1 MKYLILLM
9 ALMSAF
15 FLKSVFASQ
24 PDLTD
29 LRSPKQEQTYCVDAF
44 GVTGCGQSL
53 DEAKK
58 NACDDYSLNMPLPE
72 NTSERFG
79 WANQSCESNSSGT
92 YRAIRTYF
100 DYCQFCD
107 GKKQKGTQR
116 LNVTYS
122 NVTDD
127 IIYSC
132 PPQNAPLYKIPV
144 PLDPPPEDPDA
155 PTFMCAKPLEEDPE
169 PEPEPDPNDKCD
181 EFGNNSM
188 LPPKAGVG
196 SEGQNAC
203 YTNPSNGLSCQ
214 YVQGGDNFTAT
225 GKQCTGDEN
234 DYGDRPTPEP
244 PPDGADPNCY
254 NYGSQGQVLICDVDP
269 NEGCNPLTINGTT
282 QYQCPHGCGSIDG
295 VYFCSYDDKDGDGI
309 PDDKNG
315 NGVPDKDETCVN
327 GKCKPNTPDDTTP
340 PTTEKPDMTETNTR
354 LDGVIGELDSI
365 GGKINKTNQTLDGI
379 NSGVQGLKQ
388 GQDKANGLLAGM
400 SKDTGLIAS
409 NTDAI
414 AGNTKGLLET
424 VSKTDIGNTFNPD
437 LSTGFY
443 ESSYENGF
451 EGIWAEKSILFEQTE
466 TIQFLQQFRFN
477 AGGSPPDTQLCFNMG
492 GSMDFGCADLPIPS
506 PQLLA
511 ILKIFILITAAFL
524 CRALIFGG

>member
-9 ALMSAF
+9 ALFSAF
-15 FLKSVFASQ
+15 FVSAE
-24 PDLTD
+24 PDMSD
-29 LRSPKQEQTYCVDAF
+29 LR
-44 GVTGCGQSL
+44 
-53 DEAKK
+53 
-58 NACDDYSLNMPLPE
+58 
-72 NTSERFG
+72 
-79 WANQSCESNSSGT
+79 
-92 YRAIRTYF
+92 
-100 DYCQFCD
+100 
-107 GKKQKGTQR
+107 
-116 LNVTYS
+116 
-122 NVTDD
+122 
-127 IIYSC
+127 
-132 PPQNAPLYKIPV
+132 
-144 PLDPPPEDPDA
+144 PPEDTGTGVCFSPYVGASPDKNMNFSDCKDYVISNGPSDIVFSRFSGGKFYFIA
-155 PTFMCAKPLEEDPE
+155 DGREIQQGRFTVTNSNMQCPPSDYPDYNISVGSGSSLMCAKPL
-169 PEPEPDPNDKCD
+169 PEPDPNAKCD

-282 QYQCPHGCGSIDG
+282 QYQCPSGCGSIDD

-365 GGKINKTNQTLDGI
+365 GGKINKTNQTLNGI
-379 NSGVQGLKQ
+379 NSGVQGIKQ

-400 SKDTGLIAS
+400 SKDTGLIAD

-424 VSKTDIGNTFNPD
+424 VSKTDVGNTFNPD

-492 GSMDFGCADLPIPS
+492 GSMDFGCADLPTPS

>member
-1 MKYLILLM
+1 MKYLILPM

-15 FLKSVFASQ
+15 FVSANE
-24 PDLTD
+24 PDLDD
-29 LRSPKQEQTYCVDAF
+29 LVSPKQVPEIKYFNPNNSLLFNSPKDAF
-44 GVTGCGQSL
+44 ESRFDESQFCEGTWSCTIIDESETVTG
-53 DEAKK
+53 
-58 NACDDYSLNMPLPE
+58 
-72 NTSERFG
+72 TSVKY
-79 WANQSCESNSSGT
+79 
-92 YRAIRTYF
+92 YRKYE
-100 DYCQFCD
+100 
-107 GKKQKGTQR
+107 
-116 LNVTYS
+116 TYS
-122 NVTDD
+122 KCGYPDYYKCNRKERGFAEVYPIVEEFT
-127 IIYSC
+127 YSC
-132 PPQNAPLYKIPV
+132 PPDNRPLHKIPV
-144 PLDPPPEDPDA
+144 PINPV
-155 PTFMCAKPLEEDPE
+155 PTDGPKFMCAKPLDN
-169 PEPEPDPNDKCD
+169 EPDPNAKCD

-282 QYQCPHGCGSIDG
+282 QYQCPSGCGSIDG

-379 NSGVQGLKQ
+379 NSGIQGIKQ
-388 GQDKANGLLAGM
+388 GQDKTNGLLTGM
-400 SKDTGLIAS
+400 SKDTGLIAN

-424 VSKTDIGNTFNPD
+424 VSKTDVGNTFNPD

-492 GSMDFGCADLPIPS
+492 GSMDFGCADLPTPS

>member
-9 ALMSAF
+9 ALISAF
-15 FLKSVFASQ
+15 FVSAEDTVPAKPIYGGFCTVSGGPNF
-24 PDLTD
+24 DRTD
-29 LRSPKQEQTYCVDAF
+29 LSSCQSYIAGRIALFSNPSAILGSWTSNTQNRFSYTYIRGGRESFYGYDYWQE
-44 GVTGCGQSL
+44 
-53 DEAKK
+53 
-58 NACDDYSLNMPLPE
+58 
-72 NTSERFG
+72 
-79 WANQSCESNSSGT
+79 NSSITG
-92 YRAIRTYF
+92 YE
-100 DYCQFCD
+100 
-107 GKKQKGTQR
+107 
-116 LNVTYS
+116 
-122 NVTDD
+122 
-127 IIYSC
+127 C
-132 PPQNAPLYKIPV
+132 PPDSN
-144 PLDPPPEDPDA
+144 PEYTILVDENLCKKDI
-155 PTFMCAKPLEEDPE
+155 
-169 PEPEPDPNDKCD
+169 PEPDPNAKCD

-188 LPPKAGVG
+188 LPPKSGVG
-196 SEGQNAC
+196 QEGQTAC
-203 YTNPSNGLSCQ
+203 YTNPATGLQCQ
-214 YVQGGDNFTAT
+214 YKQGGDNFTAT

-234 DYGDRPTPEP
+234 DYGDKPTPEP

-282 QYQCPHGCGSIDG
+282 QYQCPSGCGSIDG

-365 GGKINKTNQTLDGI
+365 GGKINKTNQTLNGI
-379 NSGVQGLKQ
+379 NSGVQGIKQ

-400 SKDTGLIAS
+400 SKDTGLIAD

-424 VSKTDIGNTFNPD
+424 VSKTDVGNTFNPD

-492 GSMDFGCADLPIPS
+492 GSMDFGCADLPTPS

>member
-1 MKYLILLM
+1 MKYLILPM
-9 ALMSAF
+9 ALISAF
-15 FLKSVFASQ
+15 LVSAE
-24 PDLTD
+24 PDMSD
-29 LRSPKQEQTYCVDAF
+29 LRSPEFKPTFICSAISGDFEQILLKIEPCLSIAKSNT
-44 GVTGCGQSL
+44 VTAPNST
-53 DEAKK
+53 
-58 NACDDYSLNMPLPE
+58 NSNF
-72 NTSERFG
+72 RF
-79 WANQSCESNSSGT
+79 NSSMRVVYDKTDSRDRVIVGS
-92 YRAIRTYF
+92 
-100 DYCQFCD
+100 
-107 GKKQKGTQR
+107 
-116 LNVTYS
+116 YS
-122 NVTDD
+122 NYKIRDGEPQET
-127 IIYSC
+127 C
-132 PPQNAPLYKIPV
+132 PPDTSPIHEIPV
-144 PLDPPPEDPDA
+144 FDDSGQM
-155 PTFMCAKPLEEDPE
+155 MCAKELIVDP
-169 PEPEPDPNDKCD
+169 DSKCD

-188 LPPKAGVG
+188 LPPKPGVG

-203 YTNPSNGLSCQ
+203 YINPANGLSCQ

-225 GKQCTGDEN
+225 GKECTGDEN

-244 PPDGADPNCY
+244 PPDGADPNCQ

-282 QYQCPHGCGSIDG
+282 QYQCPSGCGSMDN

-315 NGVPDKDETCVN
+315 NGVLDKDETCVN

-365 GGKINKTNQTLDGI
+365 GGKISKTNQTLNGI
-379 NSGVQGLKQ
+379 NSGIQDIKQ
-388 GQDKANGLLAGM
+388 GQGEANGLLAGM
-400 SKDTGLIAS
+400 SKDTGLIAD

-451 EGIWAEKSILFEQTE
+451 EGIWEEKSILFEQTE

-492 GSMDFGCADLPIPS
+492 GSMDFGCADLPTPS

>member
-1 MKYLILLM
+1 MKYLILTL
-9 ALMSAF
+9 ALISAF
-15 FLKSVFASQ
+15 FVSAE
-24 PDLTD
+24 PDMND
-29 LRSPKQEQTYCVDAF
+29 L
-44 GVTGCGQSL
+44 
-53 DEAKK
+53 
-58 NACDDYSLNMPLPE
+58 MPPE
-72 NTSERFG
+72 NTDTGVCKSTYGGVSDNRNMTFDE
-79 WANQSCESNSSGT
+79 CENYVVTSVNDIRPDLIYSHFAGTKFYFKYKGKDTTQGEFTVSNSSP
-92 YRAIRTYF
+92 
-100 DYCQFCD
+100 Q
-107 GKKQKGTQR
+107 
-116 LNVTYS
+116 
-122 NVTDD
+122 
-127 IIYSC
+127 C
-132 PPQNAPLYKIPV
+132 PPADYPDYNIPV
-144 PLDPPPEDPDA
+144 GLGSSM
-155 PTFMCAKPLEEDPE
+155 MCAKEKET
-169 PEPEPDPNDKCD
+169 EPEPDPNAKCD

-282 QYQCPHGCGSIDG
+282 QYQCPSGCGSIDD

-365 GGKINKTNQTLDGI
+365 GGKINKTNQTLNGI
-379 NSGVQGLKQ
+379 NSGIQGIKQ
-388 GQDKANGLLAGM
+388 GQDKANGLLSGM
-400 SKDTGLIAS
+400 SKDTGLIAD

-424 VSKTDIGNTFNPD
+424 VSKTDVGNTFNPD

-451 EGIWAEKSILFEQTE
+451 AGIWAEKSILFEQTE

-492 GSMDFGCADLPIPS
+492 GSMDFGCADLPTPS

>member
-1 MKYLILLM
+1 MKYLILTL
-9 ALMSAF
+9 ALISAF
-15 FLKSVFASQ
+15 FVSAETDTNIPAPSKQVVDGKYKDQTDGRLFDSAKEGFEAYFDNSFCSQFAACEIYKEYETFHSNPSRVSYRRDYLVNGNHNNYKFSRAFFVTFKDEYYCP
-24 PDLTD
+24 PDGFPEHTNLV
-29 LRSPKQEQTYCVDAF
+29 E
-44 GVTGCGQSL
+44 
-53 DEAKK
+53 
-58 NACDDYSLNMPLPE
+58 LN
-72 NTSERFG
+72 NTSMC
-79 WANQSCESNSSGT
+79 S
-92 YRAIRTYF
+92 
-100 DYCQFCD
+100 
-107 GKKQKGTQR
+107 K
-116 LNVTYS
+116 
-122 NVTDD
+122 
-127 IIYSC
+127 
-132 PPQNAPLYKIPV
+132 
-144 PLDPPPEDPDA
+144 PD
-155 PTFMCAKPLEEDPE
+155 E
-169 PEPEPDPNDKCD
+169 PEPEPDPNAKCD

-188 LPPKAGVG
+188 LPPKSGVG

-340 PTTEKPDMTETNTR
+340 PTPEKPDMTETNTR

-365 GGKINKTNQTLDGI
+365 GGKINKTNQTLNGI
-379 NSGVQGLKQ
+379 NSGVQGIKQ
-388 GQDKANGLLAGM
+388 GQDKANGLLTGM
-400 SKDTGLIAS
+400 SKDTGLIAD

-424 VSKTDIGNTFNPD
+424 VSKTDVGNTFNPD

-492 GSMDFGCADLPIPS
+492 GSMDFGCADLPTPS

>member
-1 MKYLILLM
+1 MKYLILPM
-9 ALMSAF
+9 ALISVFFVSFSFATTLDDVPQPNVAAKREERGLCQAVQGNPSGISRDVCLSLVNSERASDDKTIYTSAF
-15 FLKSVFASQ
+15 VVDKDGRNFDIFVRAIGSKNCTRNCDDYIPFDMRVGYFRIDYYEDICPNPSQ
-24 PDLTD
+24 PDFTD
-29 LRSPKQEQTYCVDAF
+29 MFVVTNGTVD
-44 GVTGCGQSL
+44 
-53 DEAKK
+53 
-58 NACDDYSLNMPLPE
+58 
-72 NTSERFG
+72 
-79 WANQSCESNSSGT
+79 
-92 YRAIRTYF
+92 
-100 DYCQFCD
+100 
-107 GKKQKGTQR
+107 
-116 LNVTYS
+116 
-122 NVTDD
+122 TDD
-127 IIYSC
+127 DSSFCY
-132 PPQNAPLYKIPV
+132 
-144 PLDPPPEDPDA
+144 DP
-155 PTFMCAKPLEEDPE
+155 FSVE
-169 PEPEPDPNDKCD
+169 PEPEPDPNAKCD

-269 NEGCNPLTINGTT
+269 NEGCNPIIINGTT
-282 QYQCPHGCGSIDG
+282 QYQCPHGCGSIDD

-365 GGKINKTNQTLDGI
+365 GGKINKTNQTLNGI
-379 NSGVQGLKQ
+379 NSGIQGIKQ

-400 SKDTGLIAS
+400 SKDTGLIAD

-424 VSKTDIGNTFNPD
+424 VSKTDVGNTFNPD

-492 GSMDFGCADLPIPS
+492 GSMDFGCADLPTPS

>member
-1 MKYLILLM
+1 MKYLILPM
-9 ALMSAF
+9 ALISAF
-15 FLKSVFASQ
+15 FVSAQEPDLSDLKSPKSEPTTTYECAFNNKHFFGRGTSIGDCQKYEDLIKALYPSSGSSSDGAQCTTSLTVNSQ
-24 PDLTD
+24 GEADIQYQITSQTAQPYGKDTICANSSFLGA
-29 LRSPKQEQTYCVDAF
+29 LRAQDEQTII
-44 GVTGCGQSL
+44 
-53 DEAKK
+53 
-58 NACDDYSLNMPLPE
+58 
-72 NTSERFG
+72 SE
-79 WANQSCESNSSGT
+79 
-92 YRAIRTYF
+92 
-100 DYCQFCD
+100 
-107 GKKQKGTQR
+107 
-116 LNVTYS
+116 
-122 NVTDD
+122 
-127 IIYSC
+127 SC
-132 PPQNAPLYKIPV
+132 PPPSYPLHKIPV
-144 PLDPPPEDPDA
+144 TQDGNL
-155 PTFMCAKPLEEDPE
+155 MCAKPLT
-169 PEPEPDPNDKCD
+169 EPEPDPNDKCD

-188 LPPKAGVG
+188 LPPKSGVG

-282 QYQCPHGCGSIDG
+282 QYQCPSGCGSIDD

-365 GGKINKTNQTLDGI
+365 GGKINKTNQTLNGI
-379 NSGVQGLKQ
+379 NSGVQGIKQ

-400 SKDTGLIAS
+400 SKDTGLIAD

-424 VSKTDIGNTFNPD
+424 VSKTDVGNTFNPD

-451 EGIWAEKSILFEQTE
+451 AGIWAEKSILFEQTE

-492 GSMDFGCADLPIPS
+492 GSMDFGCADLPTPS

>member
-9 ALMSAF
+9 ALISAF
-15 FLKSVFASQ
+15 FVSADDTSIYDLNDLKS
-24 PDLTD
+24 PDQD
-29 LRSPKQEQTYCVDAF
+29 IQYCALVF
-44 GVTGCGQSL
+44 GVKGCAEDLKSAYL
-53 DEAKK
+53 
-58 NACDDYSLNMPLPE
+58 NACNAYKDTSGLPSNTPSMKYVRQECFFQGSEPLPRLKIYGNSRCYACE
-72 NTSERFG
+72 GG
-79 WANQSCESNSSGT
+79 WGPTEVVSYPNLSFSGQT
-92 YRAIRTYF
+92 E
-100 DYCQFCD
+100 
-107 GKKQKGTQR
+107 
-116 LNVTYS
+116 
-122 NVTDD
+122 D
-127 IIYSC
+127 INYIC
-132 PPQNAPLYKIPV
+132 PPASFPKHIGFVPFDPV
-144 PLDPPPEDPDA
+144 PDAGPP
-155 PTFMCAKPLEEDPE
+155 FMCAKLLEEE
-169 PEPEPDPNDKCD
+169 PEPEPDPDAKCD

-282 QYQCPHGCGSIDG
+282 QYQCPSGCGSIDG
-295 VYFCSYDDKDGDGI
+295 VYFCSYDDRDGDGI

-388 GQDKANGLLAGM
+388 GQDKTNGLLAGM
-400 SKDTGLIAS
+400 SKDTGLIAD

-424 VSKTDIGNTFNPD
+424 VSKTDVGNTFNPD

-492 GSMDFGCADLPIPS
+492 GSMDFGCADLPTPS